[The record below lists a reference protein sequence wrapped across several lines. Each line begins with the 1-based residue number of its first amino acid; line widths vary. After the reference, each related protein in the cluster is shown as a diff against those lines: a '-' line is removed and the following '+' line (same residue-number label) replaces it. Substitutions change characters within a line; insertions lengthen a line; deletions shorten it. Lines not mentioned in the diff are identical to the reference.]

1 MADTNTTQPTKAPL
15 PTLDEMVKTLK
26 TYDESAKKSLEQLQT
41 NIDNATNQITE
52 WKKIQLMIVGQQQL
66 LKDLI
71 SRTEVKPTQ
80 ATQPSNTQET
90 K

>member
-1 MADTNTTQPTKAPL
+1 MADTNTTQPSKAPI
-15 PTLDEMVKTLK
+15 PTLEELVKTLN
-26 TYDESAKKSLEQLQT
+26 TYDESAKKSLDQLQT

-71 SRTEVKPTQ
+71 SRAKPTTPTTPA
-80 ATQPSNTQET
+80 ATNET